1 MRLVLM
7 YGLAGYNSGECS
19 LLDMVFKM
27 ARVAKEMNSFSFACS
42 F

>member
-19 LLDMVFKM
+19 LLDMVFKWH
-27 ARVAKEMNSFSFACS
+27 VWLKK
-42 F
+42 